1 MYICSFQ
8 CRDIIF
14 DYHDSER
21 VLIRNEY
28 PYYITPSKLA
38 KIESWII
45 SEDIRKVEE
54 KAQLDFL
61 IDKKWIAPYA
71 V

>member
-8 CRDIIF
+8 CHDIIF

-38 KIESWII
+38 KIEAWII
-45 SEDIRKVEE
+45 SENIYKIKE

-61 IDKKWIAPYA
+61 IDKKWIASYA